1 MDDEHD
7 TTMDARKCTAPT
19 RRVWKT
25 CNGFTC
31 RISRKGEKKVKR
43 RTTGKMSAEKEG
55 RGPVPLDEKMIQAMQ
70 EMGGTKGWDTRD
82 DLQSLMED
90 GQAAA
95 SGSVEP
101 TTAKEAIERGLDV
114 YETKDYA
121 GALAAFEQA
130 FNLPGTGVKRDK
142 KKPAELSNGE
152 KYSALYNIACCQAQL
167 GEHRE
172 GMVALAGCMEAGYE
186 DYDNL
191 REDPDLEPLRQYPE
205 FEGLIRKFEPQGLAK
220 QFDPKQSALYRFF
233 NRNK

>member
-1 MDDEHD
+1 MDG
-7 TTMDARKCTAPT
+7 RKCTNPT
-19 RRVWKT
+19 RLVWRT
-25 CNGFTC
+25 CDVSTC
-31 RISRKGEKKVKR
+31 RFGWKGDRKVKR
-43 RTTGKMSAEKEG
+43 RTMGKVSAKKEG
-55 RGPVPLDEKMIQAMQ
+55 KGPLPLDEKMIQAMQ
-70 EMGGTKGWDTRD
+70 EMGDTKGWDTRN
-82 DLQSLMED
+82 DLRSLMED
-90 GQAAA
+90 EGVAS
-95 SGSVEP
+95 SGSFEP

-130 FNLPGTGVKRDK
+130 LNLPGTGVKRDK

-167 GEHRE
+167 GEHRS
-172 GMVALAGCMEAGYE
+172 GMMALAGCMEAGYE

-191 REDPDLEPLRQYPE
+191 RKDPDLEPLRQYPE